1 MTRAYL
7 AFTEKGLALAQKLAG
22 ALPGTVARCGHGGP
36 GLADWAAEQF
46 AHADALIFVGAVG
59 IAVRAIAPYCRSKAV
74 DPAVVVLDEC
84 GHFAVPILSGHLGG
98 ANDLARA
105 LAAVCGAVPAITTAT
120 DANGVFAVDA
130 WARHQ
135 NCAVLEPG
143 RIKRVSSRL
152 LAGGPVRYRSEFPIA
167 GQAPAG
173 VVPAGEAERAD
184 FALTLFPA
192 GDALHLIPKIGVLG
206 IGCRRGTST
215 AQLEAAFAQFCA
227 AHGLAAACITAAA
240 SIDLKAD
247 EPGLLEFC
255 RIHGWPV
262 QFYSAAQLQ
271 NAPGQFT
278 PSAFVRSVTGVD
290 NVCERAA
297 VLAEWL
303 RGLDYTALKKLLA
316 CNDGIAELNF
326 RRFQEMDLR
335 RPGTPALLSYDGIQY
350 QYMAPHLFTRPQF
363 EYAETHLRILSGF
376 YGVLRPFDGVLPYRL
391 EMGARCSTP
400 FCKSLYDFWGD
411 SLYRT
416 LTAGGEDT
424 LLNLASAEYAKAVRP
439 WVTPP
444 VRWIDVTFGE
454 TDGDKVVEKGVYV
467 KMARGEMVRFLAERN
482 AETPEAAQ
490 GFDRLGYRF
499 SPAHST
505 AASYVFL
512 REGRAN

>member
-1 MTRAYL
+1 VTRAYL
-7 AFTEKGLALAQKLAG
+7 AFTAKGLALAQKLA
-22 ALPGTVARCGHGGP
+22 AAYPGSVTRCGHEAGQVH
-36 GLADWAAEQF
+36 LADWTARQF
-46 AHADALIFVGAVG
+46 AGSDALVFVGAVG
-59 IAVRAIAPYCRSKAV
+59 IAVRAIAPHCRSKAV

-105 LAAVCGAVPAITTAT
+105 LAAVCGAVPVITTAT

-206 IGCRRGTST
+206 IGCRRGTSA

-240 SIDLKAD
+240 SIDLKAH

-255 RIHGWPV
+255 RAHGWPV

-297 VLAEWL
+297 VLAAGGTIIL
-303 RGLDYTALKKLLA
+303 PKQAGGGVTFALA
-316 CNDGIAELNF
+316 
-326 RRFQEMDLR
+326 
-335 RPGTPALLSYDGIQY
+335 
-350 QYMAPHLFTRPQF
+350 
-363 EYAETHLRILSGF
+363 
-376 YGVLRPFDGVLPYRL
+376 LRPFAPD
-391 EMGARCSTP
+391 
-400 FCKSLYDFWGD
+400 W
-411 SLYRT
+411 
-416 LTAGGEDT
+416 
-424 LLNLASAEYAKAVRP
+424 
-439 WVTPP
+439 
-444 VRWIDVTFGE
+444 RWQD
-454 TDGDKVVEKGVYV
+454 
-467 KMARGEMVRFLAERN
+467 A
-482 AETPEAAQ
+482 
-490 GFDRLGYRF
+490 
-499 SPAHST
+499 
-505 AASYVFL
+505 
-512 REGRAN
+512 

>member
-22 ALPGTVARCGHGGP
+22 ALPGTVDRCGHGGP

-59 IAVRAIAPYCRSKAV
+59 IAVRAIAPHCRNKAV

-105 LAAVCGAVPAITTAT
+105 LAAVCGA
-120 DANGVFAVDA
+120 
-130 WARHQ
+130 
-135 NCAVLEPG
+135 
-143 RIKRVSSRL
+143 
-152 LAGGPVRYRSEFPIA
+152 VRYRSEFPIA

-206 IGCRRGTST
+206 IGCRRGTSA

-240 SIDLKAD
+240 SIDLKAE

-255 RIHGWPV
+255 RAHGWPV

-297 VLAEWL
+297 VLAADGTIIL
-303 RGLDYTALKKLLA
+303 PKQAGGGVTFALA
-316 CNDGIAELNF
+316 
-326 RRFQEMDLR
+326 
-335 RPGTPALLSYDGIQY
+335 
-350 QYMAPHLFTRPQF
+350 
-363 EYAETHLRILSGF
+363 
-376 YGVLRPFDGVLPYRL
+376 LRPFAPD
-391 EMGARCSTP
+391 
-400 FCKSLYDFWGD
+400 W
-411 SLYRT
+411 
-416 LTAGGEDT
+416 
-424 LLNLASAEYAKAVRP
+424 
-439 WVTPP
+439 
-444 VRWIDVTFGE
+444 RWQD
-454 TDGDKVVEKGVYV
+454 
-467 KMARGEMVRFLAERN
+467 A
-482 AETPEAAQ
+482 
-490 GFDRLGYRF
+490 
-499 SPAHST
+499 
-505 AASYVFL
+505 
-512 REGRAN
+512 

>member
-1 MTRAYL
+1 MKKLVENLLSWCKKSMKMRRCVGKSTAPVTGQSVGQTGNAEGVL
-7 AFTEKGLALAQKLAG
+7 PSTATETVDEIVLPAAVETAGMVETIDEKAAFGKSGRKKPENML
-22 ALPGTVARCGHGGP
+22 
-36 GLADWAAEQF
+36 
-46 AHADALIFVGAVG
+46 DALQRFLTIRYDFRYNLLTEQTEYRGKEMPDEEYAMVAQRDLNTFCLEARTGG
-59 IAVRAIAPYCRSKAV
+59 INCRNKAV

-105 LAAVCGAVPAITTAT
+105 LAAVCGAVPVITTAT

-206 IGCRRGTST
+206 IGCRRGTSA

-240 SIDLKAD
+240 SIDLKAH

-278 PSAFVRSVTGVD
+278 PSAFVRNVTGVD

-297 VLAEWL
+297 VLAAGGTIIL
-303 RGLDYTALKKLLA
+303 PKQAGNGVTFALA
-316 CNDGIAELNF
+316 
-326 RRFQEMDLR
+326 
-335 RPGTPALLSYDGIQY
+335 
-350 QYMAPHLFTRPQF
+350 
-363 EYAETHLRILSGF
+363 
-376 YGVLRPFDGVLPYRL
+376 LRPFAPD
-391 EMGARCSTP
+391 
-400 FCKSLYDFWGD
+400 W
-411 SLYRT
+411 
-416 LTAGGEDT
+416 
-424 LLNLASAEYAKAVRP
+424 
-439 WVTPP
+439 
-444 VRWIDVTFGE
+444 RWQD
-454 TDGDKVVEKGVYV
+454 
-467 KMARGEMVRFLAERN
+467 A
-482 AETPEAAQ
+482 
-490 GFDRLGYRF
+490 
-499 SPAHST
+499 
-505 AASYVFL
+505 
-512 REGRAN
+512 

>member
-1 MTRAYL
+1 MKLLISPAKKMREDGDFL
-7 AFTEKGLALAQKLAG
+7 A
-22 ALPGTVARCGHGGP
+22 PR
-36 GLADWAAEQF
+36 
-46 AHADALIFVGAVG
+46 
-59 IAVRAIAPYCRSKAV
+59 
-74 DPAVVVLDEC
+74 
-84 GHFAVPILSGHLGG
+84 
-98 ANDLARA
+98 
-105 LAAVCGAVPAITTAT
+105 
-120 DANGVFAVDA
+120 
-130 WARHQ
+130 
-135 NCAVLEPG
+135 
-143 RIKRVSSRL
+143 
-152 LAGGPVRYRSEFPIA
+152 
-167 GQAPAG
+167 QAPA
-173 VVPAGEAERAD
+173 
-184 FALTLFPA
+184 
-192 GDALHLIPKIGVLG
+192 
-206 IGCRRGTST
+206 
-215 AQLEAAFAQFCA
+215 
-227 AHGLAAACITAAA
+227 
-240 SIDLKAD
+240 
-247 EPGLLEFC
+247 LL
-255 RIHGWPV
+255 
-262 QFYSAAQLQ
+262 
-271 NAPGQFT
+271 
-278 PSAFVRSVTGVD
+278 
-290 NVCERAA
+290 ERAA

-363 EYAETHLRILSGF
+363 EYAETHL
-376 YGVLRPFDGVLPYRL
+376 LPYRL

-400 FCKSLYDFWGD
+400 FCKNLYDFWGD

-439 WVTPP
+439 WVAPP

-454 TDGDKVVEKGVYV
+454 ADGGKVVEKGVYV

-490 GFDRLGYRF
+490 GFDRLDYRF